1 MRHKLGWR
9 TRVVQSTDKKLKRR
23 FCDTFSDVI
32 SQVNAQLRLN
42 AILAN
47 PSAKLVNNTVIKVN
61 QDINVLFCFVS
72 LHEESF
78 QSRSNATRPSIS
90 LFGHNLSLLEQN
102 GGAKQEMD
110 KKMQGRCLLGS
121 SKKK

>member
-1 MRHKLGWR
+1 M
-9 TRVVQSTDKKLKRR
+9 QSTDKKLKRR
-23 FCDTFSDVI
+23 CDIFSNVI

-61 QDINVLFCFVS
+61 QDIDVLFCFVS

-78 QSRSNATRPSIS
+78 QSQSSSTRPSIS
-90 LFGHNLSLLEQN
+90 LFGHNLSLLTRT
-102 GGAKQEMD
+102 KW
-110 KKMQGRCLLGS
+110 RR
-121 SKKK
+121 